1 MINRSNILIDNK
13 VKTFRWLFYISL
25 LPIIFLFIFP
35 IVVFPIPMNIILS
48 LETLAALTVGVLFA
62 LFFLGV
68 NIFGLF
74 ADKYRKRLYIVMIV
88 LMSAWVLWAVIS
100 WTYIEYMDYLLR

>member
-1 MINRSNILIDNK
+1 MNRSNILINNK
-13 VKTFRWLFYISL
+13 VKTFRWLFYMSL

-35 IVVFPIPMNIILS
+35 IVVFPIPLKIILS
-48 LETLAALTVGVLFA
+48 LELLAALTVGVLFA
-62 LFFLGV
+62 LFFLGI
-68 NIFGLF
+68 NIYGLF

-100 WTYIEYMDYLLR
+100 WKYIEYMDYLLR